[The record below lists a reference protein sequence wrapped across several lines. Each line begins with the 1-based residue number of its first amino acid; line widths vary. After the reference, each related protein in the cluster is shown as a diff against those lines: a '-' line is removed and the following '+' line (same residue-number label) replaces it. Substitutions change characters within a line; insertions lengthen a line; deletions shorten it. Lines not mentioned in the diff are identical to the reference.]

1 MFVFRCS
8 AYLEALEE
16 FAPEISAGC
25 AETMSR
31 AVRSDGIHLDAE
43 QFAVTPADSIDYA
56 VMEKTARAVV
66 VPLDAGWSDVGS
78 WTALWNIGRR
88 DEDGNVTVG
97 DTITF
102 ATTDSYVRAEHRLV
116 AVAGLDNV
124 VVVETA
130 DAVLVTSL
138 EDAQKVKSIVE
149 LLNQADRQEAT
160 RRTQAD

>member
-1 MFVFRCS
+1 
-8 AYLEALEE
+8 
-16 FAPEISAGC
+16 
-25 AETMSR
+25 MSR